1 MRTFLL
7 VLLLPLIV
15 LSLVSCKGRGGKKTV
30 KDYNKP
36 LAPGQLALREV
47 DTRQLPD
54 IALTPTTRADLAKG
68 IANSLTY
75 LAKPSADRAFPIAN
89 ISKDQVVRSLR
100 ALDELLRTA
109 TSDAQFN
116 AELRKRFRAWMSV
129 GCDDQGTVLF
139 TGYFTPTFSAS
150 LTRDATYRYPLYR
163 RPKDLVAT
171 DKNGVADDT
180 IALQKLADGS
190 TRPYPDRLGIES
202 SGMLTGTELVYLSDP
217 FECYLVQVQG
227 SAKLRM
233 TTGENMNV
241 GYAGTNG
248 HPYRGIGQDLVRDGK
263 IPAEKLSY
271 FTIRGYFRDHP
282 QDVAT
287 YIGRNPRYVFFD
299 KYTTEALGSLGQPVI
314 ANVSIATDKS
324 IFPRAAPTIVS
335 TSVADPRNQNTAYTA
350 LRLDQDTG
358 GGIRAAGHADLY
370 MGEGDENERRAGA
383 QYSEGKLFYLIVRE

>member
-1 MRTFLL
+1 MRTFLIL
-7 VLLLPLIV
+7 LLLPLVV
-15 LSLVSCKGRGGKKTV
+15 LSFAGCKGRGAKKSV

-36 LAPGQLALREV
+36 LAPGQLALREI
-47 DTRQLPD
+47 DSRQLPD
-54 IALTPTTRADLAKG
+54 VTLTPATRADLSKG
-68 IANSLTY
+68 IANSLAY
-75 LAKPSADRAFPIAN
+75 LAKPSADRSFPMAD
-89 ISKDQVVRSLR
+89 ISKEQVVKSLH
-100 ALDELLRTA
+100 ALDELLKSA
-109 TSDAQFN
+109 NSDAQFN
-116 AELRKRFRAWMSV
+116 AELKKRFRALMSV

-150 LTRDATYRYPLYR
+150 LTPDATYRFPLYK
-163 RPKDLVAT
+163 RPKDLVAS

-180 IALQKLADGS
+180 IALQRMPDGS
-190 TRPYPDRLGIES
+190 TRPYPDRKAIDS
-202 SGMLTGTELVYLSDP
+202 SGMLRGTELVYLADP

-227 SAKLRM
+227 SAKLRL

-248 HPYRGIGQDLVRDGK
+248 HPYRGIGQDLVRAGK

-282 QDVAT
+282 EDVAT
-287 YIGRNPRYVFFD
+287 YTGSNPRYVFFD
-299 KYTTEALGSLGQPVI
+299 RYTTEALGSLGQPVI

-335 TSVADPRNQNTAYTA
+335 TSVADPRNQNMAYTA

-383 QYSEGKLFYLIVRE
+383 QYSEGKLYYLILRE